1 MQSEQERLL
10 EVERKLRMEIF
21 ELQKKN
27 SDQANQV
34 QGNGSQIE
42 LLHEKVNDTQKVM
55 EKEVGKR
62 QHFEGKIT
70 CLQSLQRDTLEKY
83 NRCLQDMYILE
94 KTNKENE
101 SLI

>member
-1 MQSEQERLL
+1 
-10 EVERKLRMEIF
+10 
-21 ELQKKN
+21 
-27 SDQANQV
+27 
-34 QGNGSQIE
+34 
-42 LLHEKVNDTQKVM
+42 M
-55 EKEVGKR
+55 EKEVAKR

-94 KTNKENE
+94 KTNKENK